1 MMRKLYSLFKVSFLE
16 LYRERILWVGT
27 AACVVL
33 FLASLLLGALSF
45 DERNRILFHFGFLA
59 IHLSGI
65 FFAVAIGSQMIHREI
80 NRQTC
85 LLVLSRPVGRGLF
98 LVSKGLVLFVAWLL
112 QAVVL
117 FVLMSLLLSEFFQAG
132 PFLTV
137 FWGTSLEVAIVMS
150 LAFFFSTFTSSFVAG
165 TLSFSVFL
173 IGHGVQSVTHFA
185 EKIKDEGLLFA
196 VRISE
201 WLFPQLHLLNFRSVY
216 FVEDPVSSGTL
227 VWASL
232 HSFGWILLV
241 WSLAIFIFRRRDL
254 V

>member
-1 MMRKLYSLFKVSFLE
+1 MMRKLCSLFKVSFLE
-16 LYRERILWVGT
+16 LYRERILWVGV

-33 FLASLLLGALSF
+33 FLSSVLLGTLSF
-45 DERNRILFHFGFLA
+45 DERSRILFHFGFLA

-80 NRQTC
+80 SRQTC

-98 LVSKGLVLFVAWLL
+98 LVSKGFVLFGAWLL

-117 FVLMSLLLSEFFQAG
+117 FILMSLLLSEFFKAG
-132 PFLTV
+132 PFLAV
-137 FWGTSLEVAIVMS
+137 FWGTCLEVAIVMS
-150 LAFFFSTFTSSFVAG
+150 LALFFSTFASSFVSG

-185 EKIKDEGLLFA
+185 EKMKDESLLFA
-196 VRISE
+196 VKISE
-201 WLFPQLHLLNFRSVY
+201 WFFPQLHLLNWRSVY
-216 FVEDPVSSGTL
+216 FVEDPVSMGTV
-227 VWASL
+227 VWASA
-232 HSFGWILLV
+232 HSIGWILLV
-241 WSLAIFIFRRRDL
+241 WSMTIFIFRRRDL